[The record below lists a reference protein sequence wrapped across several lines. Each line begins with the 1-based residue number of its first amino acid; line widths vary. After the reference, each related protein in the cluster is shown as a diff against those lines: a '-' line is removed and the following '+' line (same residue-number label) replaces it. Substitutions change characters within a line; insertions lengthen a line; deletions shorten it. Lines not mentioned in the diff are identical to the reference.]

1 SGSMTDSLI
10 HSAVMAG
17 IFAGLPAVQVSLVL
31 WDHRIV
37 DVSEH
42 VHDPLE
48 ILMNV
53 QLGGGTDLLPA
64 LEYCAALVTEPERT
78 LFVVLSDFQVWGD
91 RQPMLELAADL
102 VGAGVRAM
110 GLLALDADGHP
121 AHDERFARDLADRG
135 WFVASLTPARLAEHV
150 GRVLRG

>member
-1 SGSMTDSLI
+1 
-10 HSAVMAG
+10 
-17 IFAGLPAVQVSLVL
+17 
-31 WDHRIV
+31 
-37 DVSEH
+37 
-42 VHDPLE
+42 
-48 ILMNV
+48 
-53 QLGGGTDLLPA
+53 
-64 LEYCAALVTEPERT
+64 
-78 LFVVLSDFQVWGD
+78 
-91 RQPMLELAADL
+91 LAADL